1 MIATMVTLGGFPA
14 AVRRFY
20 KLVFWT
26 ALLLMRAASA
36 QADWVN
42 LSGAEVAPNIAE
54 IYVEDDGVRV
64 VLEAYIADLETFADL
79 IPAAWYD
86 QTEVVILPDNER
98 LQHFGIEGLTVRDG
112 DGTLL
117 IGLI

>member
-1 MIATMVTLGGFPA
+1 MLDMPGFM
-14 AVRRFY
+14 RRYFGS
-20 KLVFWT
+20 LFWA
-26 ALLLMRAASA
+26 ALLLTHAASA

-64 VLEAYIADLETFADL
+64 VLEAYVGDLETFADL

-98 LQHFGIEGLTVRDG
+98 LQHFANALAGREQRIGITQ
-112 DGTLL
+112 LL
-117 IGLI
+117 DDLLG

>member
-14 AVRRFY
+14 AVKLFC

-26 ALLLMRAASA
+26 ALLLMRAATA

-64 VLEAYIADLETFADL
+64 VLEAYIGDLETFADL
-79 IPAAWYD
+79 TVSP
-86 QTEVVILPDNER
+86 VR
-98 LQHFGIEGLTVRDG
+98 LK
-112 DGTLL
+112 
-117 IGLI
+117 